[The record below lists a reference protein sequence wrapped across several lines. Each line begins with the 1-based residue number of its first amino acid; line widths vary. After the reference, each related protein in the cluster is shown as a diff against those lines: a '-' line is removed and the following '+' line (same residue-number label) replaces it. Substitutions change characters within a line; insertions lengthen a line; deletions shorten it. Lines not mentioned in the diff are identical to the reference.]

1 MSNLLDYI
9 AWRGDLSFRHAP
21 LNQVDGAVFSRL
33 SYLPFEEVLEEGATM
48 ALGQAALRLLETPD
62 IDKKVLTKLDISLM
76 EAVTEGERFAPVEVM
91 CYVSRR
97 DLESQSQF
105 SAVTFRIGL
114 WECFVAFR
122 GTDHTLVGWKEDF
135 NMSFTFPVPA
145 QLSARSYFEEVCRK
159 LPQNSFYLGGHSKG
173 GNLAVYTGAFCGEAL
188 QERIL
193 GIFNYD
199 GPGFPEEVLGMPGY
213 QRIYFRVE
221 SFIPQS
227 SVVGLLLERE
237 EQSHVV
243 HSTQV
248 GLLQHDIYSW
258 DVARDHFV
266 YLETTT
272 AGSRHLDRTLKDWLT
287 AMSPEERELLVETL
301 YRTVA
306 ETNAATLKELGEHW
320 FSNARIVARNLKN
333 LDEDSR
339 KRISEAL
346 RLLMRSVKNEV
357 LPV

>member
-33 SYLPFEEVLEEGATM
+33 SYLPFEEVLEEGSVM
-48 ALGQAALRLLETPD
+48 ELGKAAFRLLETPD
-62 IDKKVLTKLDISLM
+62 IDKKVLTKLDISLL
-76 EAVTEGERFAPVEVM
+76 EAVTEGERFSSVEVM
-91 CYVSRR
+91 GFVSRT

-105 SAVTFRIGL
+105 SAVTFRTGQK
-114 WECFVAFR
+114 ECFVAFR

-159 LPQNSFYLGGHSKG
+159 LPGDSFYLGGHSKG
-173 GNLAVYTGAFCGEAL
+173 GNLAVYSGAFCGEEH
-188 QERIL
+188 QERIS
-193 GIFNYD
+193 GVFNYD
-199 GPGFPEEVLGMPGY
+199 GPGFPEEMLGLPGY
-213 QRIYFRVE
+213 QRICSRVE
-221 SFIPQS
+221 SFIPQF

-237 EQSHVV
+237 GQSHVV

-248 GLLQHDIYSW
+248 GLLQHDLYSW
-258 DVARDHFV
+258 DVVRDRFV
-266 YLETTT
+266 YLEGTT

-287 AMSPEERELLVETL
+287 AMNPEERELLVETL

-306 ETNAATLKELGEHW
+306 ETNAATLEDLGEHW
-320 FSNARIVARNLKN
+320 FSNARIVVKNLKN

-346 RLLMRSVKNEV
+346 RLLMRSAKKEV
-357 LPV
+357 LTV